1 MIGKDF
7 LDREVSGFRHGV
19 VETFVL
25 PGYYTVEFG
34 SWLQTFRENTS
45 IVFSRIK
52 QTA

>member
-7 LDREVSGFRHGV
+7 LDCEISGFRHCV

-34 SWLQTFRENTS
+34 SWLPTLEKTRRLYSQG
-45 IVFSRIK
+45 
-52 QTA
+52 